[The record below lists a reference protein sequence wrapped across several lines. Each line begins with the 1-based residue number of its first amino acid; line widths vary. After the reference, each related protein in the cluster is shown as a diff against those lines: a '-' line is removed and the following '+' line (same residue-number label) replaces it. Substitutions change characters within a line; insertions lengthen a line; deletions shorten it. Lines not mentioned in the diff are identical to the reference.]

1 MALTTSQMAYDV
13 IPTPI
18 GPITLIASRQ
28 GLQEVRLDGRIPA
41 SARRSPGQLAGL
53 RRQFEAYFA
62 GRRKRFACKLARV
75 HGTAFQQQVWQE
87 LQRIPYGKTCSYGEL
102 ARRIGRPGA
111 ARAVGAANRANPWA
125 IIVPCHRVIGAN
137 GDLTGYGG
145 KQGIPKKRWLLEME
159 RGQ

>member
-1 MALTTSQMAYDV
+1 MALPASQLAYDV
-13 IPTPI
+13 VTTPI

-28 GLQEVRLDGRIPA
+28 GLQEVRLNGRVPA
-41 SARRSPGQLAGL
+41 AARRSPGQLAGL
-53 RRQFEAYFA
+53 RRQFKAYFA
-62 GRRKRFACKLARV
+62 GRRKRFACKLDCV
-75 HGTAFQQQVWQE
+75 HGTPFQQQVWQE
-87 LQRIPYGKTCSYGEL
+87 LQRIPYGETCSYGEL

-145 KQGIPKKRWLLEME
+145 KKGIPKKRWLLNLE